1 MNSKLSAKASDIPI
15 LDIDRVS
22 MRFGG
27 LVAVTDL
34 DLDVS
39 DGQFVVLAGSEGA
52 GKTTV
57 CDCISGECEPT
68 NGSVRFRGRRLTRSF
83 GPGVF
88 WMAISIG
95 LITGLLAAAAAVD
108 IDRLWLAVVR
118 RGMVFDRSFTFD
130 SARRRLRSYFRA
142 ELALDRL
149 AGKWRVV
156 SADGRDVLVVCD
168 DFEEAKSLKN
178 QLQAAVTARRIGP
191 STVPNTSDMADAA
204 EPSQRQL
211 PIPDDTLNRLAA
223 GKSRI
228 RIRGWSAL
236 LAGWIIGATGVIVI
250 WSRSRGSLH
259 IAARAGIAR
268 TFQNPRLFENMTV
281 RENVLVA
288 LDRMIPGGSIA
299 LLLRTPANHRGEQH
313 AHIKANK
320 ILKFVGL
327 GSMADH
333 LACDTSLLDRKR
345 LEIARALATGA
356 DLILLDE
363 PMAGLDEKGVA
374 VVMELLHRMKDQGLT
389 LLMTSGSLSFPS
401 DISDKVVVLDRGVK
415 IAEGA
420 LTNVRHDLR
429 VKKRPVTNLL

>member
-1 MNSKLSAKASDIPI
+1 MKLKLSAKASDIPV

-34 DLDVS
+34 DLDIS
-39 DGQFVVLAGSEGA
+39 DGQLVVLIGSEGA

-57 CDCISGECEPT
+57 CNCITGECEPT
-68 NGSVRFRGRRLTRSF
+68 NGSVRFRGRRLTHSF
-83 GPGVF
+83 GVGVF
-88 WMAISIG
+88 WMAMSIG
-95 LITGLLAAAAAVD
+95 LLSGLFFAAAAVD
-108 IDRLWLAVVR
+108 IDRLWLAVVK

-142 ELALDRL
+142 ELAVDRL

-156 SADGRDVLVVCD
+156 SADGRDVLVVCN
-168 DFEEAKSLKN
+168 DFEEAKSLRN

-204 EPSQRQL
+204 ESSRSQ
-211 PIPDDTLNRLAA
+211 PTIPEDILNRLAS

-236 LAGWIIGATGVIVI
+236 LAGWIIGATGVIAI
-250 WSRSRGSLH
+250 WSRSRGSPH

-268 TFQNPRLFENMTV
+268 TFQNPRLFENMTL

-288 LDRMIPGGSIA
+288 LDRIIPGGVIA
-299 LLLRTPANHRGEQH
+299 LLLRTPKNYRGEQD
-313 AHIKANK
+313 AHIKANE
-320 ILKFVGL
+320 ILSFVGL
-327 GSMADH
+327 DPMAGS
-333 LACDTSLLDRKR
+333 LACDATLLDRRR

-356 DLILLDE
+356 NFILLDE
-363 PMAGLDEKGVA
+363 PVAGLDKKGVA
-374 VVMELLHRMKDQGLT
+374 IVMDLLHSIKNRGVT
-389 LLMTSGSLSFPS
+389 LLMTSDSFSFRS
-401 DISDKVVVLDRGVK
+401 DICDKAVVLDRGVK

-420 LTNVRHDLR
+420 PSDVRHSLR
-429 VKKRPVTNLL
+429 SSKRTATSLL